1 MNLLLECNI
10 PHNVVI
16 LKGKPFDHSQFHSQV
31 IKTILI
37 PRKPEYGIIAPSSPL
52 PVCYSTPTS
61 AGEKGSGAM
70 TAQLPPTFSA
80 AACELAQGFI
90 PVLGITTLISITK
103 YSSIIY
109 PVRSIIWYKVID
121 YRVDLRS
128 LASVPHHLPTPAL
141 TMPRKFSCILINDSC
156 RRVPVSNTNRRGNP
170 TNLARENADKRSVS
184 IAQRQSKVVTEFK
197 FHSIIPCQFFIL
209 S

>member
-1 MNLLLECNI
+1 MVNLLLECNI

-90 PVLGITTLISITK
+90 PVLGITTLISVTK

-109 PVRSIIWYKVID
+109 PVRSIIWYKAID
-121 YRVDLRS
+121 YRVDLHRVDLRS

-141 TMPRKFSCILINDSC
+141 TMPQKFSCILMILVDECQYQTLTEGKILQILQEKMLTKEVFQLLRDKVKLLLN
-156 RRVPVSNTNRRGNP
+156 SNST
-170 TNLARENADKRSVS
+170 L
-184 IAQRQSKVVTEFK
+184 
-197 FHSIIPCQFFIL
+197 
-209 S
+209 